1 VVTWRQCGP
10 VEGGWCAHTDWRY
23 AARYENVLPVR
34 YASMINTQS
43 PKADLFIYLCYK
55 VSAYVVLNLGED
67 AALVAL
73 MFC

>member
-1 VVTWRQCGP
+1 
-10 VEGGWCAHTDWRY
+10 
-23 AARYENVLPVR
+23 VR